1 MRLAYWTVFYD
12 WQLSKNTVLHLPVIP
27 FVYLYSTQSMDE
39 ISKHNPYRSSSFLSQ
54 IEVLCTDENKKVERF
69 CCFTELNAVA

>member
-1 MRLAYWTVFYD
+1 VRLVYWTVFCD
-12 WQLSKNTVLHLPVIP
+12 WQLSKTTELHLPVIS

-39 ISKHNPYRSSSFLSQ
+39 ISKYDPYRSSSFLSQ
-54 IEVLCTDENKKVERF
+54 IEVLCTDENKKVGRF